1 MKDKN
6 KNTGKEVWRNR
17 EDQDLRK
24 DVIHDENIERT
35 GRQSDDDNIDDKEK
49 KIANIPGDTQAD
61 TSSRSSNNMT
71 SGGLTNS
78 RTSRE
83 RTRTSNPKTFITGTD
98 EDGQSV

>member
-1 MKDKN
+1 MTDRN
-6 KNTGKEVWRNR
+6 KNIEREEWRNR

-24 DVIHDENIERT
+24 DVIRDEQIDRTDREDDEDIEER
-35 GRQSDDDNIDDKEK
+35 EK
-49 KIANIPGDTQAD
+49 KIANIPGNTQAD
-61 TSSRSSNNMT
+61 TSSPSSNNMT

>member
-1 MKDKN
+1 MTDRNNNIEKGEWK
-6 KNTGKEVWRNR
+6 NR

-24 DVIHDENIERT
+24 DVNRKDPVERSGRDEESTQDR
-35 GRQSDDDNIDDKEK
+35 EK
-49 KIANIPGDTQAD
+49 KIANIPGDTSAD
-61 TSSRSSNNMT
+61 TSSSSSNNMT

-98 EDGQSV
+98 TDGQSV

>member
-1 MKDKN
+1 MKDRN
-6 KNTGKEVWRNR
+6 K
-17 EDQDLRK
+17 
-24 DVIHDENIERT
+24 NIERA
-35 GRQSDDDNIDDKEK
+35 GREKDDDNIDDKEK

>member
-1 MKDKN
+1 MTDRN
-6 KNTGKEVWRNR
+6 KNIENEEWRNR

-24 DVIHDENIERT
+24 DVAHDEHIERA
-35 GRQSDDDNIDDKEK
+35 GRETDNDDTEGREK
-49 KIANIPGDTQAD
+49 KIANIPGNTQAD